1 MSRLDE
7 LIQEL
12 CPNGVEEKRL
22 GDIATVS
29 RGGNFQKKDYV
40 EDGVPC
46 IHYGQIYTQY
56 GLFIDKTISF
66 ISKEK
71 AKKQKF
77 AVKNDVVMAV
87 TSENIDD
94 VCKCVAWLGDE
105 AVAISGH
112 TAIIH
117 HTINPKY
124 LVYYLHSTMF
134 YKQKTKLAHG
144 TKVIEVTPDKLLD
157 ITLPVPPLEVQS
169 EIVRILD
176 NFTELTAELTAR
188 KKQYEYYRN
197 KLLSFSVLNKSGGVI
212 LFKKLREI
220 AEYSHKRI
228 NAAAMKKAN
237 YVGVDNLLQNRAGKV
252 GSNYVP
258 TKGNL
263 TAYVVGDV
271 LIGNIRPYLKKI
283 WLAYNEGG
291 ASGDVLV
298 IHLTDQSVDV
308 KYLYH
313 VLADDKFF
321 NYNMQFAKGAKMPR
335 GSKQKIRRLY
345 I

>member
-188 KKQYEYYRN
+188 KKQYEYHRN
-197 KLLSFSVLNKSGGVI
+197 KLLSFSVLNNSGG
-212 LFKKLREI
+212 
-220 AEYSHKRI
+220 
-228 NAAAMKKAN
+228 
-237 YVGVDNLLQNRAGKV
+237 
-252 GSNYVP
+252 
-258 TKGNL
+258 
-263 TAYVVGDV
+263 
-271 LIGNIRPYLKKI
+271 GNI
-283 WLAYNEGG
+283 
-291 ASGDVLV
+291 V
-298 IHLTDQSVDV
+298 
-308 KYLYH
+308 
-313 VLADDKFF
+313 
-321 NYNMQFAKGAKMPR
+321 
-335 GSKQKIRRLY
+335 
-345 I
+345 